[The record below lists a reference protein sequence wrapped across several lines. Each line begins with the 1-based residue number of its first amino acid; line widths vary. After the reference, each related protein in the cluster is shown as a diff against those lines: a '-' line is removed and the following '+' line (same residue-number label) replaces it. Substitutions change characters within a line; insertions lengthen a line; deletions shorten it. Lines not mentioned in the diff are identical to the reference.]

1 MTWKHERGNI
11 DHDKLNCTN
20 ILTPKGWQVRTQRQ
34 VAYTQIRQKNTTT
47 PCTLIIVFS
56 MLFFSDTLFLQYS
69 LLSCPLPLFSP
80 THLFPLLS
88 QQGKE
93 GFLQILHRYM
103 EVHGTVYYET
113 QRPPEVPA
121 FVKNHGLL
129 PQHELQ
135 QLLRKAK
142 ARQWRKYHRHTSS
155 VCCNFIAAVI
165 LGHVFN

>member
-1 MTWKHERGNI
+1 MHTVHCHVQTYRYQKADSHTHTHLTAVTKIR
-11 DHDKLNCTN
+11 DKT
-20 ILTPKGWQVRTQRQ
+20 
-34 VAYTQIRQKNTTT
+34 NTTCCKSYSSLSSSFLTHSLYRT
-47 PCTLIIVFS
+47 PS
-56 MLFFSDTLFLQYS
+56 S
-69 LLSCPLPLFSP
+69 LHPLPLISP
-80 THLFPLLS
+80 IHLFLLLS

-129 PQHELQ
+129 PQNELQ

-142 ARQWRKYHRHTSS
+142 ARHWKNIMYSHLYLLNSHCWCTQTLH
-155 VCCNFIAAVI
+155 
-165 LGHVFN
+165 L

>member
-1 MTWKHERGNI
+1 MLYFN
-11 DHDKLNCTN
+11 L
-20 ILTPKGWQVRTQRQ
+20 ILLEAGLTHSLYRTPSSPHTLPLISP
-34 VAYTQIRQKNTTT
+34 AY
-47 PCTLIIVFS
+47 
-56 MLFFSDTLFLQYS
+56 LFL
-69 LLSCPLPLFSP
+69 
-80 THLFPLLS
+80 LLS

-129 PQHELQ
+129 PQNELQ

-142 ARQWRKYHRHTSS
+142 ARHGKK
-155 VCCNFIAAVI
+155 I
-165 LGHVFN
+165 